1 MPMPPL
7 STHSFH
13 SSSVVFAKWHAFVE
27 QSHAEFRARLQSIV
41 LGSECPATVLYPV
54 CDGSLATNHERDDF
68 LNRQP
73 Y

>member
-7 STHSFH
+7 SNNGASAA
-13 SSSVVFAKWHAFVE
+13 FAAYQAFVE

-41 LGSECPATVLYPV
+41 RGSECPATVLYPV
-54 CDGSLATNHERDDF
+54 RDGSQATYHERDDF
-68 LNRQP
+68 LDRNP

>member
-7 STHSFH
+7 STSFH
-13 SSSVVFAKWHAFVE
+13 SSSVAFAKWQAFVE

-41 LGSECPATVLYPV
+41 RGSECPATVLYPV
-54 CDGSLATNHERDDF
+54 RDGSQATYYERDDF
-68 LNRQP
+68 LGRNP

>member
-13 SSSVVFAKWHAFVE
+13 SSSAEFAAWQEFVE
-27 QSHAEFRARLQSIV
+27 QSRAEFHARLQGIV
-41 LGSECPATVLYPV
+41 RGTECPATVLYPAR
-54 CDGSLATNHERDDF
+54 DGSLATNQERKDF
-68 LNRQP
+68 LYRHP

>member
-7 STHSFH
+7 SNNNGASAA
-13 SSSVVFAKWHAFVE
+13 FAAYQAFVE
-27 QSHAEFRARLQSIV
+27 QSHAEFRTRLQSIV
-41 LGSECPATVLYPV
+41 RGSECPATVLYPV

-68 LNRQP
+68 LGRNP